1 MKLTDLVISAI
12 PYLSEFNYDRYPENY
27 KVFSEILF
35 PVLSAALIPGVHA
48 AVRDF
53 MDSFEI
59 CFSSLSKKE
68 RRDMPFKFKQ
78 VLALFLSPFC
88 LKKGGEFEFFARELN
103 EVWNKTYPKNVY
115 YLTDFDSILKGFDAN
130 LLGLALR
137 KSNKYAKQ

>member
-1 MKLTDLVISAI
+1 MAGSVTLRIA
-12 PYLSEFNYDRYPENY
+12 
-27 KVFSEILF
+27 
-35 PVLSAALIPGVHA
+35 VLSNALLPGVNT
-48 AVRDF
+48 AVQDLIDGF
-53 MDSFEI
+53 DLY
-59 CFSSLSKKE
+59 CSSLSKKE
-68 RRDMPFKFKQ
+68 IKDMSFKFKQ

-130 LLGLALR
+130 LLGLPLR